1 MKDYARGFYNSKRW
15 RDTQAAYM
23 SSQHYI
29 CERCGGM
36 ARIVHHKAYITPQ
49 NINDLNITLSWSN
62 LEALCID
69 CHNKEHI
76 SGEVCAEG
84 IRFNANGDLIYTG

>member
-36 ARIVHHKAYITPQ
+36 ARIVHHKSYITPG
-49 NINDLNITLSWSN
+49 NIHDLNITLSWSN
-62 LEALCID
+62 LEALCMD
-69 CHNKEHI
+69 CHNKEHT

-84 IRFNANGDLIYTG
+84 ISFNSNGDLIQKN